1 MLRDYFYGISFRNQ
15 AKKKTKG
22 NALLKIVVYILL
34 MGKSSIEKREVL
46 IACQA
51 LGAAGLGDG
60 IGGHVSRRVTGQEAF
75 WINAFDRTLSEVTEN
90 DIFLVDY
97 EGNVL
102 NGKREISKGFE
113 FHPAIYERR
122 EGINAI
128 VHTHGFWG
136 TALAG
141 LARPLKIRH
150 NLACFFHEDQALSPD
165 DSFASIGEAI
175 GAVNTIIIPWHGC
188 ITVGSSIGRATAL
201 HQTLEEMAK
210 LDVTLEPSKAPEIP
224 KEWRDKIKN
233 LIDVEAHYLEQTW
246 DLMQRK
252 IKDREN

>member
-1 MLRDYFYGISFRNQ
+1 
-15 AKKKTKG
+15 
-22 NALLKIVVYILL
+22 

-60 IGGHVSRRVTGQEAF
+60 IGGHVSRRVVGQEAF
-75 WINAFDRTLSEVTEN
+75 WINAFDRTLGEVTDS

-97 EGNVL
+97 DGNVL
-102 NGKREISKGFE
+102 NGEREISKGFE
-113 FHPAIYERR
+113 FHPAIYQRR
-122 EGINAI
+122 EEINAI

-136 TALAG
+136 TALASH
-141 LARPLKIRH
+141 ARPLKIRH
-150 NLACFFHEDQALSPD
+150 NLACFFHDDQALSPD

-175 GAVNTIIIPWHGC
+175 GAANTIIIPWHGC
-188 ITVGSSIGRATAL
+188 ITVGSSMGRATAL

-210 LDVTLEPSKAPEIP
+210 LDVTLEPSNAPEIP

-252 IKDREN
+252 INGKAN

>member
-1 MLRDYFYGISFRNQ
+1 
-15 AKKKTKG
+15 
-22 NALLKIVVYILL
+22 

-60 IGGHVSRRVTGQEAF
+60 IGGHVSRRVVGQEAF
-75 WINAFDRTLSEVTEN
+75 WINAFDRTLGEVTDS

-97 EGNVL
+97 DGNVL

-113 FHPAIYERR
+113 FHPAIYQRR
-122 EGINAI
+122 EEINAI

-175 GAVNTIIIPWHGC
+175 GTANTIIIPWHGC

-201 HQTLEEMAK
+201 HQTFEEMA
-210 LDVTLEPSKAPEIP
+210 
-224 KEWRDKIKN
+224 N
-233 LIDVEAHYLEQTW
+233 
-246 DLMQRK
+246 
-252 IKDREN
+252 

>member
-1 MLRDYFYGISFRNQ
+1 
-15 AKKKTKG
+15 
-22 NALLKIVVYILL
+22 

-252 IKDREN
+252 INGKAN

>member
-1 MLRDYFYGISFRNQ
+1 
-15 AKKKTKG
+15 
-22 NALLKIVVYILL
+22 
-34 MGKSSIEKREVL
+34 MGKTSIEKHEVL

-60 IGGHVSRRVTGQEAF
+60 IGGHVSRRVAGREAF
-75 WINAFDRTLSEVTEN
+75 WINAFDRTLNEITES

-97 EGNVL
+97 DGNVL
-102 NGKREISKGFE
+102 NGQREISKGFE
-113 FHPAIYERR
+113 FHPAIYQRR
-122 EGINAI
+122 QEINAI

-175 GAVNTIIIPWHGC
+175 GAANTIIIPWHGC
-188 ITVGSSIGRATAL
+188 ITVGSSIGEQQRYIK
-201 HQTLEEMAK
+201 HRRNGK
-210 LDVTLEPSKAPEIP
+210 LDVTLEPSNAPELP
-224 KEWRDKIKN
+224 KNGETKSR
-233 LIDVEAHYLEQTW
+233 TS
-246 DLMQRK
+246 LMLRR
-252 IKDREN
+252 IT